1 MSCWDVQGALSGEGL
16 LTADLR
22 HLSSQ
27 LIPSAFHEE
36 ETAAVFCIRWRVWL
50 SERGRGF
57 HRPSLS
63 ALYEEVTAAMLL
75 QLPICVAGRCAE
87 GVVH

>member
-57 HRPSLS
+57 IDH
-63 ALYEEVTAAMLL
+63 
-75 QLPICVAGRCAE
+75 
-87 GVVH
+87 H